1 MIIDRRHLIAVACAI
16 SMGSSLPALA
26 DGKPY
31 VTADDVP
38 VLKLLA
44 PPPAN
49 DSAQTRAELDAVL
62 AMQASRTQAQ
72 ADHAIADQ
80 EETVFRFLAGMGVV
94 LDPAKLPLNKR
105 LSANISE
112 TEEVVTDAG
121 KKGFGRPRPPLLDA
135 KVVPVVKLSKS
146 NAYPSGHTTFGTVT
160 GVVLAQMWPENKVA
174 IFARINDFGNS
185 RMVGGVHYASDIEAG
200 KIAGTAIANALFH
213 NEAFLGD
220 FEAAKKEL
228 RTALG
233 L

>member
-16 SMGSSLPALA
+16 SIGSSLPALA

-62 AMQASRTQAQ
+62 AIQASRTQAQ

-94 LDPAKLPLNKR
+94 LDPAKLPLNKK

-121 KKGFGRPRPPLLDA
+121 KKGFGRPRPPLVDA

-160 GVVLAQMWPENKVA
+160 GVVLAQMWPENKAA

>member
-1 MIIDRRHLIAVACAI
+1 MILNRRCALALATAVVFGFTA
-16 SMGSSLPALA
+16 PAFA

-31 VTADDVP
+31 LTANDVP

-62 AMQASRTQAQ
+62 AMQSNRTPAE

-80 EETVFRFLAGMGVV
+80 EETVFRFLAGMGVI
-94 LDPAKLPLNKR
+94 LDPAKLPLNKK

-121 KKGFGRPRPPLLDA
+121 KKGFGRPRPPLVDA
-135 KVVPVVKLSKS
+135 KIIPVVKLSKS

-160 GVVLAQMWPENKVA
+160 GVVLAQMWPENKAA
-174 IFARINDFGNS
+174 IFARINDYGKS

-228 RTALG
+228 RAALG